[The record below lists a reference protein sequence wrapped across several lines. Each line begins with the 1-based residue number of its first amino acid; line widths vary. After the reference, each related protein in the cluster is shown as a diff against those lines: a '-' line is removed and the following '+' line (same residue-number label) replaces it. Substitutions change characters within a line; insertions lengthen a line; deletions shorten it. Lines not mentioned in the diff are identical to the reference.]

1 MGGRYRLQER
11 LGTGGAGDVWRAVD
25 ERLGAPVAVKLL
37 HDTRPDQAARLAREA
52 RELARLAHARIVR
65 CTDCDPEHDPPYLVM
80 ELVEGGTLRDRDLP
94 LPAGEVRAVLDAMLE
109 ALEAAHA
116 AGVTHRDLTPSN
128 VLLDRTGGVVVTDFG
143 LARSGR
149 EPRVTA
155 SGILVGTPEYMA
167 PEQARG
173 EAPAPAGDLYAAGAI
188 AFELLAGRLPFPSAE
203 ATDRLLAASRRLVE
217 DAPPVATV
225 VPEAAAE
232 DPELARL
239 IDDLLARDPA
249 ARPTA
254 AAGRRRLVTGQ
265 TVRRPGAA
273 VGGGGPPS
281 APSPFRRPGI
291 VSRAAVALAVAA
303 GGAALAVAALRD
315 DDSDSSA
322 TPAVAAGTRATIRR
336 PAPARRRA
344 RPSRRP
350 RRPSSPAPRRS
361 RTRRPPT
368 RRRRRRRR
376 RSRSRR
382 GRRGWTTPSAASAT
396 GSSATRG
403 SCSTAAARARGTAT
417 GTGTGTGT
425 ATATAATTGT
435 RTAAAAASRAAAPW
449 DGHRSEKV
457 RKRTLVV
464 IGRLG
469 DLAVP
474 DAAAAAQESLLEA
487 EWAVVN
493 ALDAGDREAL
503 AAALEQEQAAVDAA
517 YALGA

>member
-80 ELVEGGTLRDRDLP
+80 ELVEGGTLRDRELP
-94 LPAGEVRAVLDAMLE
+94 LPAAEVRAVLDAMLE

-155 SGILVGTPEYMA
+155 SGILVGTPEYWA

-173 EAPAPAGDLYAAGAI
+173 EPPAPPGDLYAAGAI
-188 AFELLAGRLPFPSAE
+188 AFELLAGRLPFPSAD

-217 DAPPVATV
+217 DAPPLATV
-225 VPEAAAE
+225 VPDAATE
-232 DPELARL
+232 DPELVRL
-239 IDDLLARDPA
+239 VDELLARDPA

-254 AAGRRRLVTGQ
+254 AAARRRLAVGQ

-273 VGGGGPPS
+273 VGGAPPS
-281 APSPFRRPGI
+281 ARSPFRRPGV

-303 GGAALAVAALRD
+303 GGAALAIAALRD
-315 DDSDSSA
+315 DDGDSTAS
-322 TPAVAAGTRATIRR
+322 PAVATGTTGDDPPGSSQPRTQSEQPQTPAKAKAEKAATQPEQPRTV
-336 PAPARRRA
+336 PVADTAPA
-344 RPSRRP
+344 
-350 RRPSSPAPRRS
+350 
-361 RTRRPPT
+361 T
-368 RRRRRRRR
+368 
-376 RSRSRR
+376 
-382 GRRGWTTPSAASAT
+382 GPSAAAQVD
-396 GSSATRG
+396 AWRG
-403 SCSTAAARARGTAT
+403 ELDGAFGHERDRLVRDGWKLVDGKGQGHGNGNGHGKGDEDEDGGGRGLSGAGQDRRSGAVRERA
-417 GTGTGTGT
+417 
-425 ATATAATTGT
+425 
-435 RTAAAAASRAAAPW
+435 
-449 DGHRSEKV
+449 
-457 RKRTLVV
+457 LVV
-464 IGRLG
+464 IGRLD

-474 DAAAAAQESLLEA
+474 DAAADVQGALVAA
-487 EWAVVN
+487 EWGVVH
-493 ALDAGDREAL
+493 ALDAGDRDAL
-503 AAALEQEQAAVDAA
+503 AGALEQEQAAFDAA

>member
-1 MGGRYRLQER
+1 MRSGALVGGRYRLQER

-80 ELVEGGTLRDRDLP
+80 ELVEGGTLRDRELP
-94 LPAGEVRAVLDAMLE
+94 LPAAEVRAVLDAMLE

-173 EAPAPAGDLYAAGAI
+173 EPPAPAGDLYAAGAI
-188 AFELLAGRLPFPSAE
+188 AFELLAGRLPFPSAD

-217 DAPPVATV
+217 DAPPLATV

-232 DPELARL
+232 EPELVRADRRPAGARSRRAA
-239 IDDLLARDPA
+239 DGCRGAPAPGGGPA
-249 ARPTA
+249 APRVP
-254 AAGRRRLVTGQ
+254 
-265 TVRRPGAA
+265 PS
-273 VGGGGPPS
+273 GGGPPS
-281 APSPFRRPGI
+281 APSPFRRPGV

-315 DDSDSSA
+315 DDGDSSA
-322 TPAVAAGTRATIRR
+322 APAVATGTTSDDAAPAPSEPRTQAERQPTEAEGARHAGRAAEHR
-336 PAPARRRA
+336 PARRHRRRAEPPAAEQVGGVAGRSSTRRSGTSGTGWCATAGSSSTARA
-344 RPSRRP
+344 RARQRERP
-350 RRPSSPAPRRS
+350 RQGRRE
-361 RTRRPPT
+361 PG
-368 RRRRRRRR
+368 RRRRRRPQPLGRLARR
-376 RSRSRR
+376 
-382 GRRGWTTPSAASAT
+382 
-396 GSSATRG
+396 
-403 SCSTAAARARGTAT
+403 AAARTRCGSARW
-417 GTGTGTGT
+417 
-425 ATATAATTGT
+425 
-435 RTAAAAASRAAAPW
+435 S
-449 DGHRSEKV
+449 
-457 RKRTLVV
+457 
-464 IGRLG
+464 
-469 DLAVP
+469 
-474 DAAAAAQESLLEA
+474 
-487 EWAVVN
+487 
-493 ALDAGDREAL
+493 
-503 AAALEQEQAAVDAA
+503 
-517 YALGA
+517 